1 MPRRGFR
8 PEWGQGEWGPP
19 RPEWWN
25 QEGNSASWQTFG
37 RRVAR
42 RFFIGFFFFLALL
55 IGFGAFIATAII
67 GSTGVNRWAVIVIA
81 PLIALAIL
89 ALIVRYYRRT
99 LRPVREVM
107 AAAGALAGGDYS
119 VRVAAGGS
127 ATIRPI
133 TRSFNEMAERL
144 EGADEARRRLLAD
157 LGHELRTPLAVVQG
171 EIEAMLDGVH
181 TPDTEHLELL
191 LEEVAVMERLLED
204 LRTLTL
210 AESGSLSLHLEP
222 TDLADLVQDVLDA
235 HRRTTAAAGVVV
247 NTEFTTDLG
256 EVVVDPVRIREV
268 LANLVV
274 NAIRAMPDGGTLTAS
289 ADVAEESV
297 RITISDTGIG
307 ISEDELPYVFDRF
320 RKGSTSGGS
329 GLGLTITRD
338 LVEAHRGSISIDSTP
353 GAGTNVSVV
362 LPLLRPPA

>member
-8 PEWGQGEWGPP
+8 PEWGQGDWRPP
-19 RPEWWN
+19 PAEWWN

-42 RFFIGFFFFLALL
+42 RFILGFFFFLAML
-55 IGFGAFIATAII
+55 IGLGAFIATAII
-67 GSTGVNRWAVIVIA
+67 GSTGVNRWVVILIA
-81 PLIALAIL
+81 PLVALAL
-89 ALIVRYYRRT
+89 VALVVRYYRRT
-99 LRPVREVM
+99 LRPVREVIG
-107 AAAGALAGGDYS
+107 AAGSLAGGDYS
-119 VRVAAGGS
+119 VRVANEGS
-127 ATIRPI
+127 ATMRSV

-157 LGHELRTPLAVVQG
+157 LGHEMRTPLTVVQG

-181 TPDTEHLELL
+181 TPDAEHLELL

-222 TDLADLVQDVLDA
+222 LDVADLVQDVLEA
-235 HRRTTAAAGVVV
+235 HRRTIAAAQIAVT
-247 NTEFTTDLG
+247 TELAPDLG
-256 EVVVDPVRIREV
+256 EVVLDPVRMREI

-274 NAIRAMPDGGTLTAS
+274 NAIRAMPEGGTLTAS
-289 ADVAEESV
+289 AAVDEESV
-297 RITISDTGIG
+297 HLRIADTGTG
-307 ISEDELPYVFDRF
+307 ISEEDLPFVFERF
-320 RKGSTSGGS
+320 RRGSTSSGS

-338 LVEAHRGSISIDSTP
+338 LVEAHGGSIGINSTV
-353 GAGTNVSVV
+353 GAGTTVTVA
-362 LPLLRPPA
+362 LPLVRPPE